1 MTPRMCVTGTPLA
14 RHVMIAAAVMT
25 ATALAACGPSDA
37 RDGLTASG
45 TVEATDADLGFQ
57 IAGRVQEIA
66 IDEGDAVTEGTEL
79 ARLDTRELDAA
90 LEGARAQLEAAEAR
104 LVELERGARPQ
115 EVVTAEAAVRAA
127 ATRAEEA
134 RTERDRAT
142 TLFDGGAI
150 SRQALDRAESAF
162 QVAAAALDQAE
173 EQLALVEAGP
183 RSETVRAQR
192 AVVAQ
197 ASANVARA
205 EATLTNA
212 VVTAPFDGIV
222 TVVHRELG
230 EAVTPGAP
238 VVTLLAP
245 NDRWVRIYVPE
256 DQMGRVQLGLRAE
269 IVSDTYPDRA
279 YDGEVV
285 FVGSEAEFTPRNVQT
300 AEERTKLVY
309 PVKVRISGDPSFEL
323 KPGIPVDVTLVVPE
337 A

>member
-1 MTPRMCVTGTPLA
+1 MKPLA
-14 RHVMIAAAVMT
+14 RVVLILAVVTTAAWLVLRSRTEANG
-25 ATALAACGPSDA
+25 A
-37 RDGLTASG
+37 LTASG

-57 IAGRVQEIA
+57 VAGRVLEISVE
-66 IDEGDAVTEGTEL
+66 EGDAVPAGREL

-90 LEGARAQLEAAEAR
+90 LVGAQAQLEAAVAR

-134 RTERDRAT
+134 RTERERAT

-150 SRQALDRAESAF
+150 SRQALDRAASAYE
-162 QVAAAALDQAE
+162 VAAAGLEQAE
-173 EQLALVEAGP
+173 EQLALVEEGP
-183 RSETVRAQR
+183 RTETVRAQT

-197 ASANVARA
+197 ARANVARA
-205 EATLTNA
+205 EATLANA

-222 TVVHRELG
+222 TIVHREPG
-230 EAVTPGAP
+230 ESVTPGAP
-238 VVTLLAP
+238 AITLLAP
-245 NDRWVRIYVPE
+245 DDRWVRIYVPE
-256 DQMGRVQLGLRAE
+256 NQMGRVQLGLRAA
-269 IVSDTYPDRA
+269 IVSDTYPDRV
-279 YDGEVV
+279 YDGEVI

-309 PVKVRISGDPSFEL
+309 PVRVRVSDDPGFEL
-323 KPGIPVDVTLVVPE
+323 KPGIPVDVTLLEPE